1 MQQPE
6 RGRTRLDPEVRR
18 GLIIDAA
25 ASVFAGRDPAEVT
38 FEEIAEAASVS
49 RALVYNYFGDRG
61 GLLAAVYLRSF
72 ENLNAQLRAS
82 IDRRLTPVDRVR
94 ATVRVYLL
102 FARDNPA
109 GWRLLQMAG
118 AMDHPAV
125 VEARRQQ
132 MDDLARGLGGT
143 TEARCVACGI
153 VGLLESATLDWLH
166 GLDVDVDV
174 ERLADI
180 LFDLVWT
187 GLSSLATYGIAITP
201 DRRDRRSATASP

>member
-1 MQQPE
+1 
-6 RGRTRLDPEVRR
+6 VRR

-25 ASVFAGRDPAEVT
+25 ASVFSGRDPAEVT

-82 IDRRLTPVDRVR
+82 IDRGLTPVDRVR

-143 TEARCVACGI
+143 TEARTVACGI

-201 DRRDRRSATASP
+201 VRRDRRSATASP